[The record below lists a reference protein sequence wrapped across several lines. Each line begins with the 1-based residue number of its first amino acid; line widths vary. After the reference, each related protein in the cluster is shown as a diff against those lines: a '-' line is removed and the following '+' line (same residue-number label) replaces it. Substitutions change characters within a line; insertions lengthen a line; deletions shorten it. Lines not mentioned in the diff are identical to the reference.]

1 MKNSILTEIRIKY
14 NEFSPA
20 QKIIAD
26 FILKNLDKVILL
38 SIGDLAGQCNTSETT
53 IMRFVRKLGY
63 DSYQV
68 LKVMIA
74 QDIADSTTQSIYEEI
89 KEDDDVRQIAK
100 KVIFSTINSIEDLNN
115 LLDSDTIQRVVYR
128 IKNARRV
135 LIFGS
140 GSSGAIA
147 FDAFH
152 KFSRLGVNVVNCVDS
167 HMMSILSAHT
177 KSDELLIAI
186 SHSGESREIL
196 DSAELAKENGAG
208 IVAITSYKHST
219 LTKHADEVIY
229 SSTNE
234 TKYRSDAM
242 VSRIIQL
249 VIIDILYV
257 TYVLNQGKSAI
268 EALNKSRLAVAKK
281 KI

>member
-1 MKNSILTEIRIKY
+1 MKNSILTEIRTKY
-14 NEFSPA
+14 NEFSPT
-20 QKIIAD
+20 QKNIAD
-26 FILKNLDKVILL
+26 FILENLDKVILL
-38 SIGDLAGQCNTSETT
+38 SIGDLAGYCNTSETT
-53 IMRFVRKLGY
+53 IMRFMRKLGY

-68 LKVMIA
+68 FKVMIA
-74 QDIADSTTQSIYEEI
+74 QEIAENTTQSIYEEI
-89 KEDDDVRQIAK
+89 RENDDVRQIAK
-100 KVIFSTINSIEDLNN
+100 KVIFSTVNSIEDLNN
-115 LLDSDTIQRVVYR
+115 LLDNDTLQRVVEK

-140 GSSGAIA
+140 GASGAIA
-147 FDAFH
+147 YDAFH
-152 KFSRLGVNVVNCVDS
+152 KFSRLGINVVNCLDS

-177 KSDELLIAI
+177 NPDELLIAI

-196 DSAELAKENGAG
+196 DAAELAKENGAA
-208 IVAITSYKHST
+208 IVAITSYKHSS
-219 LTKHADEVIY
+219 LTKYADEVIY

-257 TYVLNQGKSAI
+257 AYVLNQGKSAI
-268 EALNKSRLAVAKK
+268 ELVNKSRLAVAKK
-281 KI
+281 KT